1 MKSYS
6 RLKRS
11 PGGAARG
18 LRAENGGK
26 KDWGSR
32 VSLGGRRGRSCDLE
46 RQDRRP
52 EGGLAARRK
61 RARRLMRAPARRARA
76 AVRRAARGVVVVQL
90 TALRGVQQLDVRGGE
105 SGGQCALAGTESEG
119 EPAGS
124 DERHEAERNE
134 RAQQQRRQQQRCE
147 SPAAPSEVG
156 KPRTHG
162 GRVYRLAEP
171 LIWVKHPSR
180 APAGPQPK
188 AGLPPVAPPDRRNS
202 RTGRPG
208 TQRHAHHRL
217 FRNATSWRLWGIV
230 SPSWKRRS

>member
-1 MKSYS
+1 
-6 RLKRS
+6 
-11 PGGAARG
+11 
-18 LRAENGGK
+18 
-26 KDWGSR
+26 
-32 VSLGGRRGRSCDLE
+32 
-46 RQDRRP
+46 
-52 EGGLAARRK
+52 
-61 RARRLMRAPARRARA
+61 MRAPARRVRA

-171 LIWVKHPSR
+171 LIWVKHPSFDIDR
-180 APAGPQPK
+180 SRFSRIRV
-188 AGLPPVAPPDRRNS
+188 PVRR
-202 RTGRPG
+202 RGWCRIARGRPG
-208 TQRHAHHRL
+208 LASAPGVIHDLRL
-217 FRNATSWRLWGIV
+217 QVVHPV
-230 SPSWKRRS
+230 SYRCLPSHKTVSL